1 MADYYDHARLALL
14 DLFPHAPARLLDVG
28 CGSGATGAAAKA
40 RWPGVETIGIEIV
53 PAAAQ
58 RAAAQLD
65 RVIAGSAETLDL
77 AAAGIA
83 GVDGVV
89 LADVLEHLVDPWRF
103 LERLRAVLDPAA
115 MVVASIPN
123 IANLWLLDELAAGR
137 FAYTSDG
144 LLDAT
149 HLRFFTRQSIAAL
162 FAGAGYDIERWERIT
177 DGRVDDATRRRI
189 LGVMLPVPLAGR
201 VAGRRVTVRGVGAEA
216 YHDLRTI
223 QFTLVARPRTG
234 KTGGIAGDAPGRA
247 EEANDE

>member
-144 LLDAT
+144 LLDRT

-162 FAGAGYDIERWERIT
+162 FDGAGYHIERWDRIT
-177 DGRVDDATRRRI
+177 DGRVDDATRRRV

-201 VAGRRVTVRGVGAEA
+201 VAGERVTVRGVDDEA
-216 YHDLRTI
+216 YNDLRTI

-234 KTGGIAGDAPGRA
+234 KTTGPSTSSG
-247 EEANDE
+247 